1 MSHRLKSAG
10 SVNVLRFP
18 GTLDAFQM
26 VRLKPHLTRLL
37 NRHPKLLLLDLA
49 ATRQVELSGLGILID
64 RLRRPGNGHSK
75 FQFLNV
81 SPQVHRTLARAGV
94 DGFLAS

>member
-1 MSHRLKSAG
+1 MSHRLKSAD

-18 GTLDAFQM
+18 DTLDAFQM
-26 VRLKPHLTRLL
+26 VRLKPRLTRLL